1 MNFITRE
8 DFNRLE
14 DRLLER
20 INKLETENEVLRML
34 ISEEEKKRVAQSTRE
49 AMEKEFARRREE
61 ERAERKK
68 ELRDWVR
75 PLVVGVG
82 VFALNQIVT
91 YLMK

>member
-20 INKLETENEVLRML
+20 INKLEAENEVLRML